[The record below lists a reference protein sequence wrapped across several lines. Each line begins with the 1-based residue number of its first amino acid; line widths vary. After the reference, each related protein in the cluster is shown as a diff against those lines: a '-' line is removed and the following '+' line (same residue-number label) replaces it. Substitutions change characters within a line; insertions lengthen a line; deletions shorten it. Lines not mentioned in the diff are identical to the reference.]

1 MKLKTKKGYITLVKY
16 RAYADE
22 NGLIAKSD
30 MMEMARSKESV
41 AYIDFEKDQHY
52 LYSLLI
58 YNFLFSFNEKLD
70 LNVISVGYT
79 TFDYTDLLINLVD
92 DLSYKYSY
100 IYIHYLQVISSDIK
114 TIIRKLSKISTKRNI
129 SIILEIHESRGYIK
143 DFDLKRVWEN
153 DKYGFLK
160 LSEYSN
166 LIIPIFIDRD
176 GAIKDGISEAGYS
189 TKDYH
194 LYEFDENGTA
204 NEYLF
209 LKNFK

>member
-22 NGLIAKSD
+22 NGLITKSD

-41 AYIDFEKDQHY
+41 AYIDFEMDQHY

-92 DLSYKYSY
+92 DLSYKNSY
-100 IYIHYLQVISSDIK
+100 IYIHYLQVISRDIK

-129 SIILEIHESRGYIK
+129 SIILEIHESRGYIQ